1 MAAPISPELES
12 RLRKGLELHQQGKLE
27 EAEPIYREVVAEAPF
42 HFDALHLLGIVKL
55 QTGQPASALILFDRA
70 TAVGPNDIF
79 GHYNRALALHALER
93 WEEAILSWDRVLA
106 INPDY
111 IEAHVNRGLSLLAL
125 KRFEDA
131 VASFQRA
138 LRLNP
143 NFGDALK
150 NLGIAYRELG
160 RLQDA
165 VACWDRLLWLFPELT
180 EVQADRAAVLETLK
194 R

>member
-79 GHYNRALALHALER
+79 GHYNRA
-93 WEEAILSWDRVLA
+93 LA